1 MAEREYY
8 DESPAGSGGDI
19 GEASWLS
26 DPNATPP
33 AAPPGF
39 KYVFAGNRWQLVS
52 TTAPPPPGGTGTSLA
67 ALTREQ
73 RDALARGTLG
83 NMEGFMSRE
92 SYGSDVKARTT
103 VKNMFATIASR
114 YPSKPSSIDQILA
127 DPDFKRLFPN
137 AKKAGF
143 DKIDFGGVKSDFE
156 TGTPVGI
163 IDVLTA
169 ADPNT
174 DTARGWWWGYDAGG
188 TGPTTYR
195 PESGAGQQGATRPS
209 LPSYDSSRF
218 DTEALKKTPEER
230 GWFTLAELGFTGAG
244 ADETP
249 EDIRARNAA
258 MSQQAI
264 DDVMQGD
271 PGGDY
276 WREYHAQRAQELKYD
291 PVALAAKRR
300 QQDITNLKRAG
311 QFVTL
316 ASMFG
321 GTALGGA
328 AKATSAPRSSLG
340 GFTFKFG

>member
-8 DESPAGSGGDI
+8 DEPPAGTGGDT
-19 GEASWLS
+19 GEAAWLF
-26 DPNATPP
+26 DPTATPP

-39 KYVFAGNRWQLVS
+39 TYVFAGNRWQLVS

-83 NMEGFMSRE
+83 NLEGFMSRE
-92 SYGSDVKARTT
+92 SYGSDIKARNS
-103 VKNMFATIASR
+103 VKNTFATIASR
-114 YPSKPSSIDQILA
+114 YPSKPSSIDKILA
-127 DPDFKRLFPN
+127 DADFKRLFPN
-137 AKKAGF
+137 AKKVGF

-188 TGPTTYR
+188 TGPTTVR
-195 PESGAGQQGATRPS
+195 PESGAGQQGVNRPA
-209 LPSYDSSRF
+209 LPTYDASAF
-218 DTEALKKTPEER
+218 GTEALKKTPEER
-230 GWFTLAELGFTGAG
+230 GWFTLAELGFRGAG

-258 MSQQAI
+258 MSQRAI
-264 DDVMQGD
+264 DEAMQND
-271 PGGDY
+271 PGAEY

-300 QQDITNLKRAG
+300 QQDIANLKRAG

-340 GFTFKFG
+340 GFTFQFG